1 MNKRRLNVADSEPVT
16 TSKYFRLDVPLRLLP
31 AAFFEAT
38 CEELAKR
45 LLGKI
50 LCRRIGTRVA
60 RGRIVETESYLGVT
74 DGASHSFRGRRTER
88 NAAMYMA
95 PGTVYV
101 YPIYGMYECVNISSL
116 EEGSAVLIRA
126 IGTWI
131 CFYCCFTV
139 LLYAKLT
146 LGKNCCLWY
155 RFFVCFWLK

>member
-1 MNKRRLNVADSEPVT
+1 MEDSDPVT
-16 TSKYFRLDVPLRLLP
+16 TSKYFRLDASLRLLP
-31 AAFFEAT
+31 AAFFEAN

-88 NAAMYMA
+88 NAAMYMTA
-95 PGTVYV
+95 GTVYV

-126 IGTWI
+126 IG
-131 CFYCCFTV
+131 
-139 LLYAKLT
+139 
-146 LGKNCCLWY
+146 N
-155 RFFVCFWLK
+155 